1 MVHNC
6 PVMDW
11 NDDLQCVVNNK
22 VPKRWV
28 QMSFKS
34 MKPLSEWMY
43 QVQQKMNYIRNW
55 VLNTQPMCIDV
66 SMMMNP
72 KTFFM
77 CVKQCS
83 IRKNW

>member
-1 MVHNC
+1 MVNNC

-11 NDDLQCVVNNK
+11 NDDLQCVVNNN

-43 QVQQKMNYIRNW
+43 
-55 VLNTQPMCIDV
+55 
-66 SMMMNP
+66 
-72 KTFFM
+72 
-77 CVKQCS
+77 
-83 IRKNW
+83 